1 MVATDACS
9 RLRAYSTL
17 SDAATLERRGEHRYW
32 FIVRM
37 LNAPSPES
45 RTQEAVSMPQKRAK
59 SDSEADDVIIKK
71 YANRRLYNTSSSSY
85 VTLDD
90 LRKMVQEN
98 VDFRVIDAKTNDDL
112 TRSVLTQIIVEEE
125 SRGQNLLP
133 ISFLRQI
140 IAMYEDNMRWTLPQY
155 LETAMGWYARHQQEV
170 QRQVNSS
177 FGGMMPSALEEMQR
191 QQLALFDQA
200 VRMFQPGT
208 ATVSK
213 KTEQPTPQSPPATK
227 SDEEISDLR
236 ERIAALQEAVET
248 LAKKGER

>member
-1 MVATDACS
+1 
-9 RLRAYSTL
+9 
-17 SDAATLERRGEHRYW
+17 
-32 FIVRM
+32 
-37 LNAPSPES
+37 
-45 RTQEAVSMPQKRAK
+45 MPQKRAK

-71 YANRRLYNTSSSSY
+71 YANRRLYNTATSSY

-90 LRKMVQEN
+90 LRKMVQQDIE
-98 VDFRVIDAKTNDDL
+98 FRVIDAKTNEDL

-177 FGGMMPSALEEMQR
+177 FGGMMPAALEEMQR

-200 VRMFQPGT
+200 VRMFNPSAGGT
-208 ATVSK
+208 P
-213 KTEQPTPQSPPATK
+213 KTSQETPPPPAPK

-236 ERIAALQEAVET
+236 ERIAALQEAVES
-248 LAKKGER
+248 LAKKNER